1 MRLIPLGTNGYI
13 PTHGRQTMCF
23 LVRFEDRALLL
34 DAGTGVARLLEP
46 RVRELLEGVEQLDVI
61 LSHFHLDHVIGLS
74 YLPGVWPERPVRVFA
89 PAPPMVDADPRE
101 ALCRL
106 IHPPLFP
113 IPLAEFP
120 MRLAIEPVASE
131 ALEIGGLELRLRSQD
146 HPGGSVGMRVGEA
159 LAYVTDTTA
168 DDGTAHLAD
177 GVDVLVHEVWG
188 GSDEEGGAAGHS
200 SAEAVARLA
209 SRAGARRLM
218 PAHHHPSHTP
228 RDLDRLVADLAATTD
243 AEVVLPEEGRV
254 YRVGTAGAVG

>member
-23 LVRFEDRALLL
+23 LVRLESRALLL

-46 RVRELLEGVEQLDVI
+46 SVRELLEDVERLDVI
-61 LSHFHLDHVIGLS
+61 LSHFHLDHVVGLS
-74 YLPGVWPERPVRVFA
+74 YLPGVWPERPVRIHA

-120 MRLAIEPVASE
+120 MRLVLEPVASE
-131 ALEIGGLELRLRSQD
+131 GFEIDGLEIGLRSQD
-146 HPGGSVGMRVGEA
+146 HPGGSVGIRVGEA

-168 DDGTAHLAD
+168 DEGTAHLAD
-177 GVDVLVHEVWG
+177 GVDVLVHEVWSG
-188 GSDEEGGAAGHS
+188 PDEEGGAFGHS
-200 SAEAVARLA
+200 AAGQVARLA
-209 SRAGARRLM
+209 DLAGARRLM
-218 PAHHHPSHTP
+218 PAHHHPSHTAA
-228 RDLDRLVADLAATTD
+228 DLERLVDGLAERTSAK
-243 AEVVLPEEGRV
+243 VVLPVEGRV
-254 YRVGTAGAVG
+254 YSVG